1 MRGRRTKRQRIAV
14 AYCRVSTQ
22 EQADLG
28 VSLEAQRARLEAF
41 SAGSNHG
48 AIAEVLVDDGYSGGT
63 LDRPAM
69 KQLRGMIERRE
80 IAAVFVVK
88 LDRLTRSLRDM
99 LELVALC
106 DRTETALVS
115 ASETLDTSTA
125 VGRMLLQVVAAFA
138 EFERGVAGE
147 RTTEALDHK
156 RRQRQVYGA
165 VPFGWRRDGKG
176 LVEIA
181 TEQKALQEMRRMAAE
196 GATLS
201 AIGEML
207 DARGL
212 QPRRGRRWYPS
223 TVRAILRSKM
233 AAEAAAWQAR
243 GGLPCP
249 PKRRPVTTLGINRSE
264 YDCTSFRHAG
274 VRGHTVTAKRR
285 RRSDLRLQHSGE

>member
-1 MRGRRTKRQRIAV
+1 M
-14 AYCRVSTQ
+14 
-22 EQADLG
+22 G

-41 SAGSNHG
+41 AVGSNHG
-48 AIAEVLVDDGYSGGT
+48 SIAEVLVDDGYSGAT
-63 LDRPAM
+63 LGRPAM
-69 KQLRGMIERRE
+69 ERLRGMIERRE
-80 IAAVFVVK
+80 IAAVFIVK

-156 RRQRQVYGA
+156 RRQRRVYGA
-165 VPFGWRRDGKG
+165 VPFGWRRDGEA
-176 LVEIA
+176 LVEVTA
-181 TEQKALQEMRRMAAE
+181 EQQALCEMRRMAAE

-207 DARGL
+207 NIRGL
-212 QPRRGRRWYPS
+212 QPRRGQRWYPS

-233 AAEAAAWQAR
+233 AVETAA
-243 GGLPCP
+243 
-249 PKRRPVTTLGINRSE
+249 
-264 YDCTSFRHAG
+264 
-274 VRGHTVTAKRR
+274 
-285 RRSDLRLQHSGE
+285 